1 MLEGVK
7 EFFLFIIAA
16 CPLGNR
22 RRIGPL
28 ASQTAWSLE
37 FESPFCAFDERFP
50 LLPNVAMRG
59 LKLGYYPS
67 ADNAVLHARWQ
78 VVTELQSPDRSE
90 CFRLPRCPNIHE
102 SIVNTLCS
110 FLWKWQ
116 FLILVLKN
124 GLVCRFQ
131 WGETAEETI
140 VSAFAFPLFVHIV
153 MKKGL
158 RFLHPSPWFH
168 SGAPG
173 AIRTHGL

>member
-22 RRIGPL
+22 RRIVPWPRKRREVWNLSPL
-28 ASQTAWSLE
+28 
-37 FESPFCAFDERFP
+37 FCAFDERFP

-110 FLWKWQ
+110 FL
-116 FLILVLKN
+116 
-124 GLVCRFQ
+124 
-131 WGETAEETI
+131 
-140 VSAFAFPLFVHIV
+140 
-153 MKKGL
+153 
-158 RFLHPSPWFH
+158 
-168 SGAPG
+168 
-173 AIRTHGL
+173 